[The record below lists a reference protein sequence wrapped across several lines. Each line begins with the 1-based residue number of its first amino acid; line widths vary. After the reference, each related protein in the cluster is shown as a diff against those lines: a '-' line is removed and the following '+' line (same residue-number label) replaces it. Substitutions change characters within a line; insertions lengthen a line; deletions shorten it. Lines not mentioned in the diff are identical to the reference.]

1 MSENPIRPRPAPGR
15 PGSAKRQAGFT
26 ILEIVIVF
34 ILLAGIMAFIG
45 PKIFEQMGR
54 AKSNEAKIRIQQLA
68 GQIEMYKLEVGKY
81 PQSLQDLMKAPSGAE
96 GKWNGPYVKDAR
108 DLKDAWENEYRY
120 AVPSATQGK
129 AYDLISLGA
138 DGKDGGEGENRD
150 VSN

>member
-1 MSENPIRPRPAPGR
+1 MTNHFNT
-15 PGSAKRQAGFT
+15 RQRGFT

-34 ILLAGIMAFIG
+34 ILLAGIMAFVG

-68 GQIEMYKLEVGKY
+68 GQIEMYKLEVGRY
-81 PQSLQDLMKAPSGAE
+81 PDTLQALVKQPAGVDR
-96 GKWNGPYVKDAR
+96 WNGPYAKDA
-108 DLKDAWENEYRY
+108 DLKDAWGNDYRY
-120 AVPSATQGK
+120 NVPGQGK
-129 AYDLISLGA
+129 AFDLISLGA

>member
-1 MSENPIRPRPAPGR
+1 MKNRFNTR
-15 PGSAKRQAGFT
+15 RQRGFT

-34 ILLAGIMAFIG
+34 ILLAGIMAFVG

-68 GQIEMYKLEVGKY
+68 GQIEMYKLEVGRY
-81 PQSLQDLMKAPSGAE
+81 PDTLQALVKQPAGVDR
-96 GKWNGPYVKDAR
+96 WNGPYAKDA
-108 DLKDAWENEYRY
+108 DLKDAWGNDYRY
-120 AVPSATQGK
+120 NVPGQGK
-129 AYDLISLGA
+129 AFDLISLGA

>member
-1 MSENPIRPRPAPGR
+1 MRIRQR
-15 PGSAKRQAGFT
+15 GFT

-54 AKSNEAKIRIQQLA
+54 AKSSEAKIRIQQLV

-81 PQSLQDLMKAPSGAE
+81 PENLQALIRQPGGQD
-96 GKWNGPYVKDAR
+96 KWNGPYAKDA
-108 DLKDAWENEYRY
+108 DLKDAWGNDYRY
-120 AVPSATQGK
+120 TIPGQGK
-129 AYDLISLGA
+129 AFDLLSLGA
-138 DGKDGGEGENRD
+138 DGRDGGEGENRD